1 MRPFGDLGSSLRGF
15 STRPQVDGLGLRH
28 RPCIMHPTEMLAR
41 RLRVDSHL
49 AEDEADALRSLPLEV
64 KTLPADTY
72 LVLEGDRP
80 NHSCLIIKGFA
91 CRSKVANNGKRQILS
106 FHIPGDISDLQS
118 LFLKTMDHDLATM
131 SPATVGYIAHSALER
146 LIGAHPAIA
155 RALWRETL
163 IDAAIFREWIVNM
176 GVRPAAARMAH
187 LLAELRQRMAAVG
200 LSNGEEF
207 EFPVTQS
214 ELGEALGLSTVHVN
228 RVLQAFRA
236 GRVLDLQKNYVT
248 IEDYEKVVEASGFD
262 DSYLHLAWNPPSS

>member
-1 MRPFGDLGSSLRGF
+1 
-15 STRPQVDGLGLRH
+15 
-28 RPCIMHPTEMLAR
+28 MHPTEMLTR
-41 RLRVDSHL
+41 RLRVDNHL
-49 AEDEADALRSLPLEV
+49 TNDEATALRSLPLEI

-91 CRSKVANNGKRQILS
+91 SRSKVATNGKRQILS
-106 FHIPGDISDLQS
+106 FHIPGDIPDLQS
-118 LFLKTMDHDLATM
+118 LFLKTMDHDLVTM

-146 LIGAHPAIA
+146 LIGTHPAIA

-214 ELGEALGLSTVHVN
+214 ELGEALGLSTVRVN

-236 GRVLDLQKNYVT
+236 GRVLDLQKNFVT
-248 IEDYEKVVEASGFD
+248 IENYEKVVEASGFD
-262 DSYLHLAWNPPSS
+262 DSYLHLARNPPSS